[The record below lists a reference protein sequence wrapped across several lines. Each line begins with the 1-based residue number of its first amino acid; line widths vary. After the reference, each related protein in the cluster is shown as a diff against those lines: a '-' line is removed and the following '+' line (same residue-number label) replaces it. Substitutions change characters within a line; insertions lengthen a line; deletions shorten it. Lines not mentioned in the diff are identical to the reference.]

1 VLSLTLPP
9 LCLTPLHQSRSDEL
23 RTLRKH
29 ASDCAKVSAPPLTLH
44 THALHAVPPPSQCC
58 PHSAT
63 QIMLRMQEQLIKFGM
78 ELHAIDALC
87 DEADP
92 EVNDDSGNDD
102 DEDNDNDTA

>member
-1 VLSLTLPP
+1 
-9 LCLTPLHQSRSDEL
+9 
-23 RTLRKH
+23 
-29 ASDCAKVSAPPLTLH
+29 
-44 THALHAVPPPSQCC
+44 
-58 PHSAT
+58 
-63 QIMLRMQEQLIKFGM
+63 MLRMQEQLIKFGM